1 MNTTHKS
8 STRDLELLHAE
19 IIGGSQEEPP
29 RFSAE
34 GRRYRKW
41 KKNHDKQA
49 QRISRLRRYAGGL
62 APVVYEQP
70 YGAAQDR
77 GFTGKGSGHSTVV
90 SGPQE
95 WQVTTNLA
103 CGFNPNVIGAH
114 HLLLE
119 RH

>member
-8 STRDLELLHAE
+8 STRDLEILHAE

-49 QRISRLRRYAGGL
+49 QRISRLSMSSPMVRLKTVGL
-62 APVVYEQP
+62 LEKDRVIPPLSLGLRNGRLRPTWPVVLTLMSLVP
-70 YGAAQDR
+70 
-77 GFTGKGSGHSTVV
+77 
-90 SGPQE
+90 
-95 WQVTTNLA
+95 
-103 CGFNPNVIGAH
+103 H
-114 HLLLE
+114 HLLLA